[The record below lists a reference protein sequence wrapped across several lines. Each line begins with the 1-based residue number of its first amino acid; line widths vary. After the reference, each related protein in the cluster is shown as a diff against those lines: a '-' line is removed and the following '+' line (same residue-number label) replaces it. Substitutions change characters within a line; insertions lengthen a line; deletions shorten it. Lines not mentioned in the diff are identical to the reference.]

1 MEQNKTDKNKQNVND
16 DMPIGRY
23 ADVIY
28 SEALADGED
37 REAIERAEQ
46 AERRQKLR

>member
-1 MEQNKTDKNKQNVND
+1 MEPDKADKNKKHAEE